1 MENKDIEKKF
11 VDLEERLKKLEN
23 SRVNNVAN
31 GINNLA
37 STAVLA
43 DVIET
48 VNKILNNLRAQ

>member
-1 MENKDIEKKF
+1 VEDKKKLDDIE
-11 VDLEERLKKLEN
+11 LRLKKLEN

-43 DVIET
+43 DVIVA

>member
-11 VDLEERLKKLEN
+11 VDIEERLKKLEN

-43 DVIET
+43 DVIES